1 MNSASLHPSEGEK
14 CLFKTDTHGLALLLS
29 FVAGERNAVMV
40 SRDWPEQKIFGADLG
55 FLRKWGLIHPV

>member
-1 MNSASLHPSEGEK
+1 MS
-14 CLFKTDTHGLALLLS
+14 LFKTHTNGLALLLY

-40 SRDWPEQKIFGADLG
+40 SRDRPEQKIFGADLG

>member
-1 MNSASLHPSEGEK
+1 MS
-14 CLFKTDTHGLALLLS
+14 LFKTDTNRLALLLS

-40 SRDWPEQKIFGADLG
+40 SRDRPEQKMFSADRG